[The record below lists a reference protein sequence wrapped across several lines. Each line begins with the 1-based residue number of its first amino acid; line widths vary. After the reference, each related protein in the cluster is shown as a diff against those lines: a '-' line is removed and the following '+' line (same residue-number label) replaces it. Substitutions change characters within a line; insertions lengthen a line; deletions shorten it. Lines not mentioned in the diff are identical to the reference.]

1 MKKNERICYGCM
13 AIIPKEV
20 KSCPYCSFQDASYK
34 LNPRSLPLGTLL
46 HERYTIGKVIG
57 EGGFGITY
65 IGWDTIEEIPVAIKE
80 YFPSNI
86 ASRDCSQGGS
96 TFIYFFNNKDENVYQ
111 TGFDKYTHE
120 AETLKQFGD
129 LEGIVSIRDF
139 FHENNTAYIVM
150 EYVEGIT
157 LKEYLAT
164 NGTLTPKETFELMM
178 PVMLALEK
186 IHEKGIIHRDISPD
200 NIMIRID
207 GAFKLID
214 FGAAR
219 LMNDESGKSLTIIL
233 KRGFAPEEQYR
244 TKGQQGPWTDVY
256 ALCATMY
263 KMITNTIPPEAMD
276 RLIEDDLKP
285 LNEYNLDIP
294 KVQSDAIAKG
304 LSVKAKDRFQSVYD
318 LRLALT
324 NEAEQPK
331 DLHMIATFQE
341 KDGTIMGY
349 RLFDMNDNRIIDMP
363 TEELIQKMQTGSLSI
378 NNVIVYQRYVQTI
391 GGSVKHYPVMN
402 LMEHLQQNDTYYYVE
417 HSLARGYLCLN
428 YKGVRSYFNEVE
440 MQELLEEHRIANED
454 KLHLFT
460 SLRDKKAQE
469 FIPSRQPES
478 SILDFPDPISLTEEL
493 KENSTIKE
501 EPKHVKL
508 SLKTSYSNSVVSSK
522 DTKITKSAGTQLRL
536 KMLNETQLS
545 SKFKDKKSKKRH

>member
-1 MKKNERICYGCM
+1 MKENERICYGCM
-13 AIIPKEV
+13 AIIPKEA
-20 KSCPYCSFQDASYK
+20 KSCPFCSFQDDLYK

-46 HERYTIGKVIG
+46 HGRYTIGKVIG

-65 IGWDTIEEIPVAIKE
+65 IGWDTVDEVPVAIKE
-80 YFPSNI
+80 YFPANI

-96 TFIYFFNNKDENVYQ
+96 TFIYFFDNKNDAVYQ
-111 TGFDKYTHE
+111 AGFDKYTHE
-120 AETLKQFGD
+120 AETLKQFND
-129 LEGIVSIRDF
+129 LDGIVSIRDF

-150 EYVEGIT
+150 EYIDGIT

-164 NGTLTPKETFELMM
+164 NGTLTAKETFELMM

-244 TKGQQGPWTDVY
+244 TKGKQGPWTDVY

-276 RLIEDDLKP
+276 RLLDDDLKT
-285 LNEYNLDIP
+285 LNEFNVNIP
-294 KVQSDAIAKG
+294 KNQSDAIAKG
-304 LSVKAKDRFQSVYD
+304 LSVKAKDRFQTIHD

-324 NEAEQPK
+324 DEAEQPK

-341 KDGTIMGY
+341 RDGTIVGY
-349 RLFDMNDNRIIDMP
+349 RLFDMNDNKIIDMP
-363 TEELIQKMQTGSLSI
+363 AEELIQKMQTGTLSI
-378 NNVIVYQRYVQTI
+378 NNIIVYQRYVQTI
-391 GGSVKHYPVMN
+391 GGSIKHYPVLN
-402 LMEHLQQNDTYYYVE
+402 LLEHLQSNDTYYYVE
-417 HSLARGYLCLN
+417 HSLAKGYLCLN
-428 YKGVRSYFNEVE
+428 YKGVRCYFNEVD
-440 MQELLEEHRIANED
+440 MHSLLEQHKIANED
-454 KLHLFT
+454 KLQLFT
-460 SLRDKKAQE
+460 SLRDKRAQE
-469 FIPSRQPES
+469 FIPSQHTEPFTVN
-478 SILDFPDPISLTEEL
+478 LPKPISPTEEL
-493 KENSTIKE
+493 KESSSLKE
-501 EPKHVKL
+501 KPKHVKL
-508 SLKTSYSNSVVSSK
+508 SLKTSYSDSVVSSQDNRMTK
-522 DTKITKSAGTQLRL
+522 DAGTQLRL
-536 KMLNETQLS
+536 KMANETHLS
-545 SKFKDKKSKKRH
+545 RLAKDSKPKKWR